1 MTICNFGTG
10 KGGLDPTLRSTE
22 RPPPAVF
29 QKQNMAEHLRPDAQ
43 LREFGRVSGVK
54 IRSSLAGLA
63 APDSFREELLS
74 EVIFRMSLCSGLLR
88 YGHSTPLQTLLS

>member
-74 EVIFRMSLCSGLLR
+74 EVMRMGAQILRNLFLFLQGLVN
-88 YGHSTPLQTLLS
+88 SK